1 MFGSIKTF
9 KFNLYAW
16 ENKLN
21 VHNLVHFPS
30 LKSLQPIFLGH
41 IQQYYRHIFLL
52 REELDK

>member
-9 KFNLYAW
+9 KFNLQVW

-30 LKSLQPIFLGH
+30 LKSLQPIFLDH
-41 IQQYYRHIFLL
+41 IQQYSRHIFLL